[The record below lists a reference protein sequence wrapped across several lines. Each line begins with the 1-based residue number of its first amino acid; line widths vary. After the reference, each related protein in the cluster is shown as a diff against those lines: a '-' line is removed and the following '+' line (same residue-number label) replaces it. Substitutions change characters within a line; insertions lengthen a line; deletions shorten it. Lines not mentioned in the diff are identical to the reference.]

1 MRRIVAASV
10 AALATV
16 AIVSAGNP
24 AQAAAGPFGHTAT
37 GTVFNPNPVQE
48 LGLEIPRFTWFD
60 GVGFLAAWVLVGGL
74 IGLLVWLSGL
84 R

>member
-48 LGLEIPRFTWFD
+48 LGLENLTDSKDADDAVFGPAD
-60 GVGFLAAWVLVGGL
+60 LLAPWQA
-74 IGLLVWLSGL
+74 
-84 R
+84 